1 MDIRSV
7 LIHFPHTHYIAPRH
21 LQSMALSKTN
31 SIRLTILVASL
42 GYFVDIYD
50 LQLFNIVSK
59 QSIAALGI
67 SDLALI
73 DKYDYTLF
81 LWQMT
86 GMLVGGLFWG
96 IIGDTKGRKNILFGS
111 ILIYSLANLAN
122 AFVVDMTQ
130 YSIVRFI
137 AGLGLAGELGAAIT
151 LVSEI
156 MSKEKRG
163 YGTMIIVTMGALGAV
178 AAALI
183 SRQSLNWFGLQNWQV
198 MYIIGGSLGLIL
210 LALRMGTFES
220 SMFDEVKKSNVVK
233 GNFFM
238 LINKTHRLKRYLA
251 CIMIGLPVWFCIGV
265 LIKFSEKFA
274 MTNHVQGEPVKIG
287 FAIMYAYIGLSVGDL
302 LSGLLSQIFKSRKKI
317 VLLYLISTSIITGVF
332 LYWQNMSSTMYYI
345 MCFLVGIATG
355 YWALFVTMASESF
368 GTNIRATVTTT
379 VPNFV
384 RGAVVPITLSFKAME
399 SSMGSIHSALI
410 IGIICIALA
419 MISLLFIPESFGK
432 DLGYT
437 EV

>member
-1 MDIRSV
+1 MEK
-7 LIHFPHTHYIAPRH
+7 
-21 LQSMALSKTN
+21 SK
-31 SIRLTILVASL
+31 SHQAIWLTVLVASL

-59 QSIAALGI
+59 QSIRGLGI
-67 SDLALI
+67 DDNTLV

-122 AFVVDMTQ
+122 AFVTDMTQ
-130 YSIVRFI
+130 YSLVRFV

-156 MSKEKRG
+156 MHKEKRG
-163 YGTMIIVTMGALGAV
+163 YGTMVIVTMGALGAV

-183 SRQSLNWFGLQNWQV
+183 SKMNLQIAGLQNWQV
-198 MYIIGGSLGLIL
+198 MYIIGGSLGLLL

-220 SMFDEVKKSNVVK
+220 GMFDEVKKSNVSK
-233 GNFFM
+233 GNFFI
-238 LINKTHRLKRYLA
+238 LLRQGNRFRRYIASIL
-251 CIMIGLPVWFCIGV
+251 IGLPVWYSIGV

-274 MTNHVQGEPVKIG
+274 ATNHVQGEAVNIG
-287 FAIMYAYIGLSVGDL
+287 FAIMYAYIGLSFGDL
-302 LSGLLSQIFKSRKKI
+302 LSGLLSQLMKSRKKI
-317 VLLYLISTSIITGVF
+317 VFLYLIFTSIVTLLF
-332 LYWQNMSSTMYYI
+332 LYLQNMSTTTYYLF
-345 MCFLVGIATG
+345 CFLIGTATG

-384 RGAVVPITLSFKAME
+384 RGAVVPITLSYKSLE
-399 SSMGSIHSALI
+399 LSLGNIHAALI
-410 IGIICIALA
+410 LGIVCIGLA
-419 MISLLFIPESFGK
+419 FVSLFFIPETFGK
-432 DLGYT
+432 DMQFT
-437 EV
+437 ET

>member
-1 MDIRSV
+1 MRTFGDPGIY
-7 LIHFPHTHYIAPRH
+7 LKTDTEMP
-21 LQSMALSKTN
+21 LSKKN
-31 SIRLTILVASL
+31 SVWITVMVASL

-67 SDLALI
+67 TDQNLI

-81 LWQMT
+81 LWQMS

-111 ILIYSLANLAN
+111 ILIYSLANLMN
-122 AFVVDMTQ
+122 AFVTDMTQ
-130 YSIVRFI
+130 YSIIRFI

-156 MSKEKRG
+156 MHKEKRG
-163 YGTMIIVTMGALGAV
+163 YGTMLIVTMGALGAV

-183 SRQSLNWFGLQNWQV
+183 GRQSLTWFGMQNWQV
-198 MYIIGGSLGLIL
+198 MYIIGGTLGLL
-210 LALRMGTFES
+210 LLGLRMGTFES
-220 SMFDEVKKSNVVK
+220 SMFDEVKKSAISK

-238 LINKTHRLKRYLA
+238 LLNQSHRLKRYIASIL
-251 CIMIGLPVWFCIGV
+251 IGLPVWFCIGV

-274 MTNHVQGEPVKIG
+274 VTNHVDGEVKIS

-302 LSGLLSQIFKSRKKI
+302 LSGLLSQIFRSRKKI
-317 VLLYLISTSIITGVF
+317 VWLYLIMTSIVTCIF
-332 LYWQNMSSTMYYI
+332 LYSQNLSNSTYYI
-345 MCFLVGIATG
+345 MCFLIGTATG

-384 RGAVVPITLSFKAME
+384 RGAVVPITLGFKSLE
-399 SSMGSIHSALI
+399 SGVGNTNSALI

-419 MISLLFIPESFGK
+419 MISLFFIPESFGK
-432 DLGYT
+432 DLEYT